1 MKTNPSTS
9 SDRKRT
15 LSSGNKNEDDHVDE
29 NISTNKKA
37 TSIEKANEVEV
48 DSNCPA
54 SKKSRLDD
62 NQVPASRTD
71 DSFEDSIGNKIY
83 KEKVPNWTVNFM
95 FYIENENVILSLYFS
110 NFQKQQV
117 AAGVEYLLDNILIKL

>member
-29 NISTNKKA
+29 NISTNKKP
-37 TSIEKANEVEV
+37 TSIEKPNEVDV

-62 NQVPASRTD
+62 NQAPDSRTN
-71 DSFEDSIGNKIY
+71 DSFDDSIGNNIY
-83 KEKVPNWTVNFM
+83 MEEVSNWN
-95 FYIENENVILSLYFS
+95 L
-110 NFQKQQV
+110 
-117 AAGVEYLLDNILIKL
+117 KLM

>member
-29 NISTNKKA
+29 NISTNKKT
-37 TSIEKANEVEV
+37 TSVEKSNEVDF

-62 NQVPASRTD
+62 NQAPDSRTN
-71 DSFEDSIGNKIY
+71 DSCDDSIGNNNY
-83 KEKVPNWTVNFM
+83 V
-95 FYIENENVILSLYFS
+95 
-110 NFQKQQV
+110 V
-117 AAGVEYLLDNILIKL
+117 AIPK

>member
-29 NISTNKKA
+29 NISTNEKT
-37 TSIEKANEVEV
+37 TSVEKSNEVDV
-48 DSNCPA
+48 DSNYPA

-62 NQVPASRTD
+62 YQAPDIRTN
-71 DSFEDSIGNKIY
+71 DSFDDGIGNNI
-83 KEKVPNWTVNFM
+83 
-95 FYIENENVILSLYFS
+95 YIEEVSNWNFVSYRERKCNFNCSFS

>member
-15 LSSGNKNEDDHVDE
+15 LSSGNKTEDDHVDE
-29 NISTNKKA
+29 NVSTNKKA
-37 TSIEKANEVEV
+37 TSIEKSNEVEV

-62 NQVPASRTD
+62 NQAPNSQTN
-71 DSFEDSIGNKIY
+71 DSCDSIGNNNYVVEIPKL
-83 KEKVPNWTVNFM
+83 K
-95 FYIENENVILSLYFS
+95 LYRER
-110 NFQKQQV
+110 K
-117 AAGVEYLLDNILIKL
+117 